1 MADPRVL
8 VSFLCRTRAAL
19 RHRPPAV
26 RACGLFKNKRPDTLT
41 DRSFI
46 QPSSHPFSPFRSEES
61 AVQAGGR
68 RAEERQEALRRS
80 EPAAAEQRRGGHV
93 MKERE
98 KGEGR
103 GGQGGGAANVGR
115 RGWEV

>member
-1 MADPRVL
+1 ML

-41 DRSFI
+41 DGSFI
-46 QPSSHPFSPFRSEES
+46 QPSSLPFSPSRSEES

-98 KGEGR
+98 REEGEERARRR
-103 GGQGGGAANVGR
+103 GGSE
-115 RGWEV
+115 RGEKRMGSVTS